1 MSIIA
6 IRNGLVA
13 TIQAHGKWA
22 ASEISTCDLGISELC
37 ASMVFLQ
44 PARAAISPLTMMA
57 GDNVRQK
64 MRTYSI
70 FGLVL
75 VKDQGDPTKLLENMW
90 VATDDIFDSVNRDD
104 TLSGAACAA
113 YIAEISRP
121 SIDSFLS
128 NGAHD
133 FGYLTFRVDAQIF

>member
-1 MSIIA
+1 MSIVS

-13 TIQAHGKWA
+13 TIVAGGKFD
-22 ASEISTCDLGISELC
+22 ASQVSTCDLGISELC

-44 PARAAISPLTMMA
+44 PARLAVTPLTMMA

-64 MRTYSI
+64 MRTYSV

-75 VKDQGDPTKLLENMW
+75 IKDMGDPTKLLSDMW
-90 VATDDIFDSVNRDD
+90 TATDDIFDSVNRDD

>member
-1 MSIIA
+1 MGIVT
-6 IRNGLVA
+6 IRNGAVA
-13 TIQAHGKWA
+13 TIQAGGKWA

-44 PARAAISPLTMMA
+44 PQRVAVTPLTMMGA
-57 GDNVRQK
+57 SMSRQK
-64 MRTYSI
+64 MRVYSL

-90 VATDDIFDSVNRDD
+90 VATDDIYDSINADD
-104 TLSGAACAA
+104 TLNGTACAA
-113 YIAEISRP
+113 HIAEISRP

-133 FGYLTFRVDAQIF
+133 FGYLSFRIDATVF

>member
-1 MSIIA
+1 MSIVA
-6 IRNGLVA
+6 IRNGLVS
-13 TIQAHGKWA
+13 TIQAHGKWD
-22 ASEISTCDLGISELC
+22 ASQISTCDLGIAELC

-44 PARAAISPLTMMA
+44 PARIAVMPLTMMA

-64 MRTYSI
+64 MLTYSI

-75 VKDQGDPTKLLENMW
+75 VKDQGDPTALLANMW
-90 VATDDIFDSVNRDD
+90 TAADDIYNSVNRDD
-104 TLSGAACAA
+104 TLGGAACAA

-121 SIDSFLS
+121 SIDSFIS
-128 NGAHD
+128 NGQHD